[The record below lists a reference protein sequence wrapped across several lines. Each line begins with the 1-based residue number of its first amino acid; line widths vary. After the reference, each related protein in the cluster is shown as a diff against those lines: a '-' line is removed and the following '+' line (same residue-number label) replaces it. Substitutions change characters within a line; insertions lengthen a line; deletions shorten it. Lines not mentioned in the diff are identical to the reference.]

1 MTRIVCSAFL
11 FDMDGVL
18 VDSTPAV
25 ARAWGKWATTHG
37 FDPMETTKRA
47 HGRPS
52 IATMRELLP
61 NASEQAL
68 LEHDLWMQCEEI
80 ADVVDVVALPGA
92 HQLLSTLPARQFAVV
107 TSAVRSLA
115 DVRLGA
121 AGLLKF
127 ALNMVTA
134 DQIRHGKPDPE
145 PYFKGAAKLHL
156 RPQDCVVI
164 EDAPSGV
171 RSGKAAGARVIA
183 LRTTTPDEELFAAG
197 ADWVVNDCSAI
208 SLFPSPNLGQI
219 AFELLDSPHDRRT
232 PKMS

>member
-1 MTRIVCSAFL
+1 MTKIACKGLL

-25 ARAWGKWATTHG
+25 ARAWGKWATAHG
-37 FDPMETTKRA
+37 FDPVETTKRA

-61 NASEQAL
+61 NASVQAL
-68 LEHDLWMQCEEI
+68 QQHDDWMQREEI

-92 HQLLSTLPARQFAVV
+92 LELLSSLPAQQFAVV
-107 TSAVRSLA
+107 TSAVRPLA

-121 AGLLKF
+121 AGLLQF

-134 DQIRHGKPDPE
+134 DEIRHGKPDPE
-145 PYFKGAAKLHL
+145 PYLKGAAKLHL

-171 RSGKAAGARVIA
+171 RSGKTAGARVIA
-183 LRTTTPDEELFAAG
+183 VRTTTPDEELLLAG
-197 ADWVVNDCSAI
+197 ADWIANDCSAVRLL
-208 SLFPSPNLGQI
+208 SSPDFAQI

>member
-1 MTRIVCSAFL
+1 MTKIACKGLL

-25 ARAWGKWATTHG
+25 ARAWGKWATAHG
-37 FDPMETTKRA
+37 FDPVETTKRA

-68 LEHDLWMQCEEI
+68 QQHDDWMQREEI

-92 HQLLSTLPARQFAVV
+92 LELLSSLPAQHFAVV
-107 TSAVRSLA
+107 TSAVRPLA

-121 AGLLKF
+121 AGLLQF

-134 DQIRHGKPDPE
+134 DEIRHGKPDPE
-145 PYFKGAAKLHL
+145 PYLKGAAKLHL

-171 RSGKAAGARVIA
+171 RSGKTAGARVIA
-183 LRTTTPDEELFAAG
+183 LRTTTPDEELLLAG
-197 ADWVVNDCSAI
+197 ADWIANDCSAVRLL
-208 SLFPSPNLGQI
+208 SSPDFAQI

>member
-1 MTRIVCSAFL
+1 MTKIACKGLL

-25 ARAWGKWATTHG
+25 ARAWGKWATAHG
-37 FDPMETTKRA
+37 FDPVETTKRA

-61 NASEQAL
+61 NASVQAL
-68 LEHDLWMQCEEI
+68 QQHDDWMQREEI

-92 HQLLSTLPARQFAVV
+92 LELLSSLPAQQFAVV
-107 TSAVRSLA
+107 TSAVRPLA

-121 AGLLKF
+121 AGLLQF

-134 DQIRHGKPDPE
+134 DEIRHGKPDPE
-145 PYFKGAAKLHL
+145 PYLKGAAKLHL

-171 RSGKAAGARVIA
+171 RSGKTAGARVIA
-183 LRTTTPDEELFAAG
+183 LRTTTPDEELLLAG
-197 ADWVVNDCSAI
+197 ADWIANDCSAVRLL
-208 SLFPSPNLGQI
+208 SSPDFAQI

>member
-1 MTRIVCSAFL
+1 MTRIVCAAFL

-25 ARAWGKWATTHG
+25 ARAWGKWAAAHG
-37 FDPMETTKRA
+37 FDPVDTTKRA

-61 NASEQAL
+61 NATEEAL
-68 LEHDLWMQCEEI
+68 QQHDDWMQREEI
-80 ADVVDVVALPGA
+80 ADVLDVVALPGA
-92 HQLLSTLPARQFAVV
+92 LELLSTLPPQQFAVV
-107 TSAVRSLA
+107 TSAVRPLA

-134 DQIRHGKPDPE
+134 DQIRQGKPDPE
-145 PYFKGAAKLHL
+145 PYLKGAAKLHL

-164 EDAPSGV
+164 EDAPSGL

-183 LRTTTPDEELFAAG
+183 LRTTTPDEELLAAG
-197 ADWVVNDCSAI
+197 ADWVVNDCSAVRLL
-208 SLFPSPNLGQI
+208 SSPDLAQI
-219 AFELLDSPHDRRT
+219 AFELLDSPHARRI